1 MGAVLVGILNLNKKR
16 GFSMLVMIGVLGLCL
31 TLLGQIGFLWQG
43 IVLLLVM
50 GILSSFINVSL
61 ISMIQAQSDST
72 KIGRVMSLV
81 NASSNG
87 LVPLSYAFVSLAL
100 VIQITISNIMV
111 LCGIVILIIAALYLA
126 SSKVI
131 KEVQ

>member
-43 IVLLLVM
+43 IILLLVM

-100 VIQITISNIMV
+100 VMQITISNIMV